1 MKGARRL
8 HGTSLAM
15 LALSMPPQE
24 TRANAETAATASSL
38 PPSMYGLRVVVADE
52 GGAPTGRSPGMVDE
66 FFEPGPLHVFR
77 PAPPPA
83 LQAWGPEPKRL
94 QPLNA
99 LGARVAT
106 LALRMGLARLLEL
119 RPATDD
125 ARRWGVA
132 IRRTKRERILAALDT
147 MREDAMIAAAI
158 EPLREEA
165 RQQRAR
171 DGLDSHI
178 LNTSEAT

>member
-1 MKGARRL
+1 MRGAKRL

-15 LALSMPPQE
+15 LALSMLPQE
-24 TRANAETAATASSL
+24 ARTAVAAAPELTFTVAGCEVTVPL
-38 PPSMYGLRVVVADE
+38 P
-52 GGAPTGRSPGMVDE
+52 TRSPGMVDE

-132 IRRTKRERILAALDT
+132 IRRTNRERILAALDT

>member
-1 MKGARRL
+1 VRGARRL
-8 HGTSLAM
+8 LTGAA
-15 LALSMPPQE
+15 LALSAP
-24 TRANAETAATASSL
+24 AAMTFTVAGCAVTVPL
-38 PPSMYGLRVVVADE
+38 P
-52 GGAPTGRSPGMVDE
+52 TRSPGMVDE

-77 PAPPPA
+77 PAPPPVPS
-83 LQAWGPEPKRL
+83 WGPEPKRL

-132 IRRTKRERILAALDT
+132 IRRTKRERIMAALDT
-147 MREDAMIAAAI
+147 MREDAMIAAAVK
-158 EPLREEA
+158 PLREEYGA
-165 RQQRAR
+165 LRRSMQIQ
-171 DGLDSHI
+171 DPPVSFDELGI
-178 LNTSEAT
+178 PFITKPTEAT

>member
-1 MKGARRL
+1 MTAPEI
-8 HGTSLAM
+8 TSTM
-15 LALSMPPQE
+15 MVPIRSI
-24 TRANAETAATASSL
+24 TANCVRIPCDLKFCSAGKLEVIDSV
-38 PPSMYGLRVVVADE
+38 PS
-52 GGAPTGRSPGMVDE
+52 
-66 FFEPGPLHVFR
+66 
-77 PAPPPA
+77 
-83 LQAWGPEPKRL
+83 WGPEPKRL

-132 IRRTKRERILAALDT
+132 IRRTKRERIMAALDT
-147 MREDAMIAAAI
+147 VREDAMIAAAI

-171 DGLDSHI
+171 DGLDNHI